1 MKSILCFGDSNTW
14 GYDPVTKEQFSEE
27 IRWTGLLR
35 EKLKDVNIIED
46 GVCGRT
52 TVYKDKNRPGIIG
65 IESIRNIFVDGNDI
79 DGVVLML
86 GTNDCKSCFN
96 ASPKEIARGINMC
109 LDIILEYVLPH
120 NVLLVSPIHLGE
132 DVWKENFDP
141 EFNETSVAVSKG
153 LKNEYLK
160 IAQKRN
166 LRFIAAS
173 DHVQPSTADQ
183 EHLSKEGHFELSNV
197 IYNEV
202 IKIMA

>member
-14 GYDPVTKEQFSEE
+14 GYDPVTKERFSEE

-96 ASPKEIARGINMC
+96 ASPKEIAGGINMC
-109 LDIILEYVLPH
+109 LDIILEYVLPQ

-173 DHVQPSTADQ
+173 DHVQASTADQ